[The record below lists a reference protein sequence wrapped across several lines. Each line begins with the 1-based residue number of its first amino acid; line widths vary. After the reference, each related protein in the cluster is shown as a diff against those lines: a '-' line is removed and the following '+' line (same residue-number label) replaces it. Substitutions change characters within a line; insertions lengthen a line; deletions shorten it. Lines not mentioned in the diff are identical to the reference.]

1 MRILPIPPALPR
13 HLLPGLLLT
22 GCLAA
27 CGPDLQPE
35 PGPPGGAGPG
45 EVPAGVPLSHQD
57 KGDGTFVT
65 TVDASSSEKWIG
77 LDLDH
82 RQEANAAE
90 DKLWDIAFQRFH
102 IRVRG
107 GASGTGNV
115 AVAVLPDVNLAQVSQ
130 APAER
135 YTTDAADG
143 DDSNSELDTAFET
156 AAEGW
161 YSYNVGTHKLSPRE
175 RVYVIRTDE
184 GAFFKVQILEYY
196 DSAGTPAI
204 LQVHWGSVQPP
215 SPRE

>member
-13 HLLPGLLLT
+13 HLVPGLLLT
-22 GCLAA
+22 GCLVA

-35 PGPPGGAGPG
+35 PGPPGSEGPG
-45 EVPAGVPLSHQD
+45 EVPSGSPVSHQD

-82 RQEANAAE
+82 RLEANAAE
-90 DKLWDIAFQRFH
+90 DRQWDIAFQRFH

-107 GASGTGNV
+107 GASGMGNV
-115 AVAVLPDVNLAQVSQ
+115 AVAVLSDVNFAQVTQ
-130 APAER
+130 APAEG
-135 YTTDAADG
+135 YTTDAVDG
-143 DDSNSELDTAFET
+143 DDTNTEPDTAFET

-161 YSYNVGTHKLSPRE
+161 YLYNVATHKLSPRE

-184 GAFFKVQILEYY
+184 GAFFKVQFLDYY
-196 DSAGTPAI
+196 DTAGTPAI
-204 LQVHWGSVQPP
+204 FQVHWGSVQPP
-215 SPRE
+215 SSRG